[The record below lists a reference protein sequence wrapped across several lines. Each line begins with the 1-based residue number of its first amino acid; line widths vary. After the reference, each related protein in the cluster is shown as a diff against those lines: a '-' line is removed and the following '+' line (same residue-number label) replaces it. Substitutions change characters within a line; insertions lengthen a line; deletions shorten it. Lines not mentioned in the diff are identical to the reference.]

1 MWRHSWSR
9 AVSAFFFQTGY
20 SPFSHSTTQRMESR
34 ARKAMDCNRHQTDLF
49 HVIHFACSSA
59 HLSQRRWC
67 SRAVQGRIQEIPS
80 RSIYKNSSTK
90 QTKLSLVFG
99 DIFSIAIKND
109 LPITFTSRFKVDA
122 KCVYQQWNWIT
133 VANYFGTTPSD
144 WVHGYLYF
152 EPGPC
157 IWTKGFRPYLHIAKN
172 WSGNL
177 TLNSIRVRAL
187 SWPLLGIFSG
197 IFL

>member
-1 MWRHSWSR
+1 MWQHSWSR

-80 RSIYKNSSTK
+80 RSIYTNSSK
-90 QTKLSLVFG
+90 NRQNCHLFL
-99 DIFSIAIKND
+99 DIFSSAIMND
-109 LPITFTSRFKVDA
+109 LTMTFTSRLKMDA
-122 KCVYQQWNWIT
+122 KCAKQHWIT
-133 VANYFGTTPSD
+133 VANYFGTPLTD
-144 WVHGYLYF
+144 WVHGYLCF
-152 EPGPC
+152 EPGAW
-157 IWTKGFRPYLHIAKN
+157 IWTKGFRCLSAYCENKN
-172 WSGNL
+172 LVKMGQWKRWQSVQPIWTAEKLDFNKL
-177 TLNSIRVRAL
+177 
-187 SWPLLGIFSG
+187 
-197 IFL
+197 